1 MIFNNKCWTYVTQFY
16 LSVTFGKGSSILLCK
31 KRTMFEY
38 IREINYEI
46 DLKKNQ
52 SFVVSSFQR
61 RPNSYSASYP
71 EPIYLQIQQMNPK

>member
-1 MIFNNKCWTYVTQFY
+1 MFSEQFSLKPDMIFNNKCWTYVTQFY

-46 DLKKNQ
+46 DFKHF
-52 SFVVSSFQR
+52 SIFCCFVISK
-61 RPNSYSASYP
+61 AA
-71 EPIYLQIQQMNPK
+71 